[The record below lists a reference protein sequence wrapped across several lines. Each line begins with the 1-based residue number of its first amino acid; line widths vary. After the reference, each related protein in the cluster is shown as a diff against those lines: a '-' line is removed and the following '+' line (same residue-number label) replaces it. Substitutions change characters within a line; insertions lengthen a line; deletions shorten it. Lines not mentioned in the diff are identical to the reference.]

1 MVVRGPSLLVP
12 REVMERS
19 TAPCEQLA
27 VCRAESQLAVMAAMH
42 RRFIHFAAAAIAKR
56 ITAHK
61 NAGDQPVTPC
71 WDVANVRRVRL
82 LALPGAVG
90 DASDCS
96 DAPTARA
103 GLASGTP

>member
-1 MVVRGPSLLVP
+1 MCDALRYILPLL
-12 REVMERS
+12 
-19 TAPCEQLA
+19 T
-27 VCRAESQLAVMAAMH
+27 
-42 RRFIHFAAAAIAKR
+42 
-56 ITAHK
+56 
-61 NAGDQPVTPC
+61 